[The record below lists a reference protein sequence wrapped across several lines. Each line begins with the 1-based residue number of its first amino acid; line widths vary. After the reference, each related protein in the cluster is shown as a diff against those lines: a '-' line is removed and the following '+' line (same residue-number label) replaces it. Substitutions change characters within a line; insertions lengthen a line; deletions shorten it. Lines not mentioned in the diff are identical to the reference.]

1 MPDALGWR
9 KKFAVLVPSTNTSV
23 QPEFDEMRPPGVTNH
38 ISRIRIPNI
47 PLRSDED
54 FKRLIEL
61 IVVAQMEAVDS
72 AMSMEP
78 DRLVL
83 GISAESFWDGYSAA
97 KKLKKD
103 LEDYT
108 KLDVSMGSDAA
119 ESALALYG
127 AKRIGVITPYFPVGD
142 QNVKRFFEEGGFKV
156 AKMVGLK
163 CESPVAIAHVT
174 ETQLRDAIRAV
185 DGPDVEAIVQVGTNL
200 AMARLAPQA
209 EIWLGKPVIA
219 INTAIYRHA
228 LRASGISDKI
238 DGWGPLLSVH

>member
-1 MPDALGWR
+1 MPPPPRSCTPAWQRSAARWRSSTSADRSRRCARPARRKRAFPRRRSRPSSSRSRRNSAMPDALGWR

-23 QPEFDEMRPPGVTNH
+23 QPEFDGMRPAGVTNH
-38 ISRIRIPNI
+38 ISRIRIPNM
-47 PLRSDED
+47 PLQSNDD
-54 FKRLIEL
+54 FKKLIEL

-119 ESALALYG
+119 EGALNLYG
-127 AKRIGVITPYFPVGD
+127 VKRIGVITPYFPVGD
-142 QNVKRFFEEGGFKV
+142 QNVVRFFEEGGFKV
-156 AKMVGLK
+156 AKIVGLK
-163 CESPVAIAHVT
+163 CESPVAIAHV
-174 ETQLRDAIRAV
+174 
-185 DGPDVEAIVQVGTNL
+185 
-200 AMARLAPQA
+200 
-209 EIWLGKPVIA
+209 
-219 INTAIYRHA
+219 
-228 LRASGISDKI
+228 
-238 DGWGPLLSVH
+238 